1 MAKASTTALL
11 GGASTLL
18 DKVLHSRLQRK
29 AKSIIMSCLQFI
41 FVELALFATAL
52 DLLKNNRNVQEQ
64 EREDGGEDE
73 DSWWFRNVSTERIG
87 TYAVLAASAS
97 YAAFVCIFVYIHSVT
112 SKPLKSRPGPDGEM
126 GTIDDENM
134 ESKTT
139 KAVESAYARSN
150 KIPILDGI
158 LELPFPAKFKG
169 NFWYLPYFAWAWAG
183 ACIGS
188 GVFVFLFVLPN
199 GGDEEEGGEDDEN
212 RNELNHTTQAALSAA
227 ALLLYQVSSDFSE
240 YWVQSRHLVDS
251 GSGSSKKDDGDIEIA
266 SVGGASIASSD
277 KFRDNMSSAGSKSGS
292 GTPTA
297 AAAAESVNTPSPTGA
312 VGLMRD
318 MGVSSSGF
326 VKA

>member
-29 AKSIIMSCLQFI
+29 AKSIIMSCLQFL

-64 EREDGGEDE
+64 ERENGEEDE
-73 DSWWFRNVSTERIG
+73 ETWWFRNISTERIG
-87 TYAVLAASAS
+87 AYAVLAASAS
-97 YAAFVCIFVYIHSVT
+97 YATFVCIFIYIHSVT

-126 GTIDDENM
+126 GTIDDENA

-169 NFWYLPYFAWAWAG
+169 NFWYLPYFAWVWAG

-188 GVFVFLFVLPN
+188 GVFVFLFALPN
-199 GGDEEEGGEDDEN
+199 GDDEEEGGEDDEN

-227 ALLLYQVSSDFSE
+227 ALLLYQVTSDFSE

-251 GSGSSKKDDGDIEIA
+251 GSDSGSGSGKKDDGDIEIA
-266 SVGGASIASSD
+266 SVGGASFASSD

-297 AAAAESVNTPSPTGA
+297 AASTPSPTGA
-312 VGLMRD
+312 TGLMRD